1 MEEISQTKMRV
12 ALEAAKKVIKG
23 NYQDAPGQLPTPKGV
38 GMSREGYGQQVDKE
52 A

>member
-1 MEEISQTKMRV
+1 MMLIYIIQANHDAMGSKIFRSTRFYKTTV
-12 ALEAAKKVIKG
+12 
-23 NYQDAPGQLPTPKGV
+23 NYPHLIGV